1 MADDPTAASYDAL
14 AETYALHVAGELDGK
29 PFDRGFLDELAVRLQ
44 GAGPVLDVGCGPGHV
59 AAYLAARGLAMQGMD
74 LSPRMVAVARARH
87 PTLAFEVGDLRRLA
101 EAGPRYAGIV
111 AFYAI
116 VHLQPAEL
124 AAAFAQMHGALQP
137 GGLLALSFHIG
148 DEVRHVDELWG
159 VRAAL
164 DFVFFDPDAVCRALA
179 EAGFVVERRHERE
192 PYPAPVE
199 AQTRRCY
206 LVARRER
213 RPDGSPMARP
223 MAPRS
228 DA

>member
-1 MADDPTAASYDAL
+1 
-14 AETYALHVAGELDGK
+14 VAGELDGK
-29 PFDRGFLDELAVRLQ
+29 PFDRDFLDALALRLR
-44 GAGPVLDVGCGPGHV
+44 GPGPVLDLGCGPGHV
-59 AAYLAARGLAMQGMD
+59 AAYLAARGLAMQGLD
-74 LSPRMVAVARARH
+74 LSPRMVDVARARH
-87 PTLAFEVGDLRRLA
+87 PGLPFEVGDLRTLA
-101 EAGPRYAGIV
+101 AAGPRYAGIV

-116 VHLQPAEL
+116 VHLQPGEL
-124 AAAFAQMHGALQP
+124 PAAFAQMHGALRP
-137 GGLLALSFHIG
+137 GGLLALSFHVG

-179 EAGFVVERRHERE
+179 KAGFVVERRHERE

-206 LVARRER
+206 LVARREP

>member
-1 MADDPTAASYDAL
+1 MADDRTAAAYDAL
-14 AETYALHVAGELDGK
+14 AEAYALHVAGELDGK
-29 PFDRGFLDELAVRLQ
+29 PFDRAFLDELAARLQ
-44 GAGPVLDVGCGPGHV
+44 GAGPVLDLGCGPGHV
-59 AAYLAARGLAMQGMD
+59 AAYLAARGLAMQGLD
-74 LSPRMVAVARARH
+74 LSPRMVAVARERH
-87 PTLAFEVGDLRRLA
+87 PALSFEVGDLRRLA
-101 EAGPRYAGIV
+101 AGGPRYAGIV

-124 AAAFAQMHGALQP
+124 ATAFGQMHGALQA
-137 GGLLALSFHIG
+137 GGLLALGFHIG

-206 LVARRER
+206 LVARRE
-213 RPDGSPMARP
+213 PVADGSPMARP